1 MNNPRQKNENTN
13 GLIRKVVILFDIII
27 VLGILSAFML
37 WDDKALPIYFISSTK
52 ISYFV
57 ALFSIFSA
65 EYFFSTIIHI
75 REISPEKVLWRTTKL
90 ALMYN
95 ICFFLI
101 LRFLSSGGGL
111 FHFMILY
118 ATTTWIGLLLLRFS
132 ERALLKKLRKQGRN
146 TRSVLFIGSD
156 PANVMIYNAMSDD
169 PSTGYKIIGYY
180 SNNKTDSDDA
190 NFNHLGTLD
199 DFSDYMKENSDFLL
213 KEVESGKD
221 NKTNQKRNKD
231 NIEEIFVSLSHSDSD
246 FIVNIMKFCDRN
258 LIRFYYVPRMFGNF
272 RLNFKPENLFGQTIF
287 TNRIEPLALPGNRIL
302 KRTFDVVFSGFVCL
316 CMLPLLPVIAICIKI
331 QSPGPIFFKQD
342 RTGLNGKTF
351 KCYKFRSMHMSKDAD
366 TKQATKDD
374 PRKFAFGNFMRKTNI
389 DELPQFLN
397 VLKGDMSIVGPRPH
411 MIFHTE
417 MYSKIIDKYMVRHF
431 CKPGITGWAQ
441 VTGFRG
447 ETKEL
452 WQMEERV
459 KRDIWYLENWTP
471 LLDIIIILKTVLSII
486 KPDKHAY

>member
-1 MNNPRQKNENTN
+1 MSNPRQKNENTN
-13 GLIRKVVILFDIII
+13 GLIRKVVISLDIII
-27 VLGILSAFML
+27 ILGILSAFML
-37 WDDKALPIYFISSTK
+37 FDEGKLPIYLIASTK

-57 ALFSIFSA
+57 AVFSLFIA
-65 EYFFSTIIHI
+65 EYFFSTIIHV

-90 ALMYN
+90 AITYN

-111 FHFMILY
+111 FHFMIFY
-118 ATTTWIGLLLLRFS
+118 AISTWLGLLLSRFI
-132 ERALLKKLRKQGRN
+132 ERALLKKFRKQGRN

-156 PANVMIYNAMSDD
+156 PANAMIYNAMSDD

-180 SNNKTDSDDA
+180 SNNKADIDNAD
-190 NFNHLGTLD
+190 FKYLGSLN

-213 KEVESGKD
+213 KEVESGKGEKKID
-221 NKTNQKRNKD
+221 NSKN

-272 RLNFKPENLFGQTIF
+272 RLNLKPEDLFGQTIF
-287 TNRIEPLALPGNRIL
+287 TNRIEPLALPGNRLL
-302 KRTFDVVFSGFVCL
+302 KRTFDIIFSGIVCL
-316 CMLPLLPVIAICIKI
+316 CMLPLLPVIALCIKI

-351 KCYKFRSMHMSKDAD
+351 KCYKFRSMHISKDAD

-389 DELPQFLN
+389 DELPQFFN
-397 VLKGDMSIVGPRPH
+397 VLKGDMSVVGPRPH

-471 LLDIIIILKTVLSII
+471 ILDIIIIFKTVISVI